1 MSNVNAVNNILR
13 RIREKR
19 AKKAKPYKNEPV
31 LTVEEVCAKLKERGS
46 YTGSYEDLVK
56 HVKLFFN
63 EMSFQLFDGFAVN
76 TGYFSVHPVID
87 ETGSSIK
94 TRTLLRRLAKAIVIN
109 VEDKANR
116 GYIKYFTDTGTGMV
130 NERITPGSTFIAA
143 GSKIKVEG
151 DNPDCGVWFVSMV
164 DASLRFKVLKELEDN
179 TSEKVSGIIPI
190 IPAGKYSIEIKTQYA
205 EKGVLLKEPRTIKG
219 AYVLRNYKILSIKDE
234 ESEKNEAVQK

>member
-1 MSNVNAVNNILR
+1 MNNDNAANNILR
-13 RIREKR
+13 RILVKR
-19 AKKAKPYKNEPV
+19 AKKAKTNKNEPV

-76 TGYFSVHPVID
+76 TGYFSVHPVVD
-87 ETGSSIK
+87 EDSSSIK
-94 TRTLLRRLAKAIVIN
+94 SRTLLRRLAKAIVIN
-109 VEDKANR
+109 VEEKANR

-130 NERITPGSTFIAA
+130 NERITPGSLFIAA

-151 DNPDCGVWFVSMV
+151 NNPDCGVWFVSMV
-164 DASLRFKVLKELEDN
+164 DASLRFKVSKALEDN
-179 TSEKVSGIIPI
+179 TSEKVSGIIPV
-190 IPAGKYSIEIKTQYA
+190 IPAGKYTVEIKTQYV

-219 AYVLRNYKILSIKDE
+219 GFALRNYKILSVKDE
-234 ESEKNEAVQK
+234 ETGKN